1 MATITGAAESSD
13 DQGGGF
19 GRRLSALTR
28 RASDGDGRRRSS
40 LKVSFQEGG
49 GGVSQS
55 SPSTFIDKKS
65 ADDDG
70 DGVSDPEDSSQR
82 RGSSGP
88 THHSMAG
95 QWSKRSSY
103 VANEA
108 SMQMQYDAL
117 GATTVHDMFTPRS
130 RMNTDDVQNMQS
142 DTSIHRHYD
151 ALDGPRTTPDTADA
165 RSQASDSRR
174 GSLTDLP
181 LGAEASTM
189 SQAQPP
195 RRPPMVPPLAQLATA
210 AAAAREQAID
220 SGKFRRASVLTTVS
234 SASGGSS
241 GSGAS
246 RKVSFSTGPA
256 QQPALTSGALAAGTV
271 AVDPSVLLTNCSNHS
286 RAHAKGASP
295 RASQDGMAL
304 LQLEH
309 VIGPVESPRKS
320 FESPRQSVDTIRK
333 SFESPR
339 QSVETIRKSF
349 ESPRDSSSSTATPA
363 KPVEVPSPVRPAAAP
378 PDAASP
384 TAAPQDPEKQLRRIA
399 EIADRGSIARQA
411 IRDDKKK
418 KMGEAASQGQR
429 STAKAV
435 GGQTDTDTAD
445 ELAKLKTYV
454 KALERKVSI
463 LETAQPVA
471 GVTAQSSVDETDG
484 TAAPTAG
491 EENAWDAFWSV
502 VIGTIV
508 DQSSILC
515 CRGPRAEDSNTARQ
529 EADQA
534 RAEAAR
540 QIYKRA
546 SFSAC
551 AAPVP
556 TSSPDAS
563 RRASSASEASV
574 EAATASTPALKRV
587 VD

>member
-256 QQPALTSGALAAGTV
+256 QQPALTSGALAAATV

-320 FESPRQSVDTIRK
+320 FESPRQSV
-333 SFESPR
+333 
-339 QSVETIRKSF
+339 ETLRKSF

-363 KPVEVPSPVRPAAAP
+363 NPVEAYEVPSPVRPAAAP

-418 KMGEAASQGQR
+418 IMGEAA

-491 EENAWDAFWSV
+491 EENVWDAFWSV

-515 CRGPRAEDSNTARQ
+515 CRGPRAGDSDTARQ